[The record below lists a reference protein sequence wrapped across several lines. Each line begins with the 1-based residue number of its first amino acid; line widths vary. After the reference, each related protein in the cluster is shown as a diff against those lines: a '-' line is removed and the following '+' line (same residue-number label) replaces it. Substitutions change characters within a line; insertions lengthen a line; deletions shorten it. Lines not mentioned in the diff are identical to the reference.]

1 MLWDVA
7 WQNIWRRRGRTAL
20 TILGIAVVAQLYVTM
35 ASMIE
40 SYEQNLQHQLSAM
53 VGQVA
58 VQRPLVTA
66 DENEGFPSFSSS
78 IPAGTAAQV
87 LALDGVDPAASS
99 AVLFVALALA
109 ALSAAWPAWQ
119 SMRIEPL
126 EALR

>member
-20 TILGIAVVAQLYVTM
+20 TVLGIAVVAQLYVTM

-40 SYEQNLQHQLSAM
+40 SYEQNLQHQLGAM
-53 VGQVA
+53 AGQVV
-58 VQRPLVTA
+58 VQRPMVTA

-87 LALDGVDPAASS
+87 LALDGNGND
-99 AVLFVALALA
+99 
-109 ALSAAWPAWQ
+109 
-119 SMRIEPL
+119 
-126 EALR
+126 LR